1 MKFFFIFVIFG
12 EVIFDRSKDVII
24 QILRA
29 LALCCCRRFLDP
41 VESRF
46 FSVFESN
53 FGEEL
58 GSLLSF
64 TEHLAHFAVAVRYG
78 LD

>member
-12 EVIFDRSKDVII
+12 EVKLDRSKDVII
-24 QILRA
+24 QILRT

-41 VESRF
+41 ESRF